1 MKPGWKTTEFWVT
14 VATNLWAAIGPDM
27 PPLARTIIPA
37 VATAAY
43 AFARA
48 YVKRHSSPAA
58 PAAVAAVTVEK

>member
-1 MKPGWKTTEFWVT
+1 MKPGWQTSEFWMTAVMN
-14 VATNLWAAIGPDM
+14 VWAMVGPGL

-43 AFARA
+43 ALARA